1 MSQEREED
9 FLSVDTPIPGQNY
22 VCLSF
27 VSPEKMIKS
36 KEKFFMV
43 SFLNSLLQNQ
53 EVFSKYDKFN
63 YKIVNELY
71 EGFLLNNKD
80 EMNKAYD
87 EMVDYKTS
95 MRTVKIRGTYDTL
108 REAKYRAKCL
118 QKKDK
123 NFDVFVGQVGYW
135 LPWDPSSLE
144 VKDQEYTNN
153 ELNTLMKKY
162 KENKEHR
169 DEVFEKQKE
178 ERIRA
183 ARENSNVKVVEDEQ
197 KDNLDKIRNI
207 ANVKDGIVENES
219 LNSIMGGEFSDPWM
233 ERKQTSVEAS
243 VQETIPETTEES
255 TSETTPETTP
265 TNSTSTN
272 DNTSNE
278 SVSQTAEVKDDTEL
292 SM

>member
-1 MSQEREED
+1 MSKEQEED

-27 VSPEKMIKS
+27 VSPEKMVKS
-36 KEKFFMV
+36 KEKFYMV

-53 EVFSKYDKFN
+53 EVLSKHESFN
-63 YKIVNELY
+63 YKIVDDLY
-71 EGFLLNNKD
+71 EGFLINNKD
-80 EMNKAYD
+80 EIDKAFND
-87 EMVDYKTS
+87 LVDFKTS

-169 DEVFEKQKE
+169 DEVFEQQKQ
-178 ERIRA
+178 ERIKSA
-183 ARENSNVKVVEDEQ
+183 KLNSNVKEVSSEQ
-197 KDNLDKIRNI
+197 TEEISKIRNI
-207 ANVKDGIVENES
+207 ANVKDGLVEDKS
-219 LNSIMGGEFSDPWM
+219 LSSIMGGEFSDPWM
-233 ERKQTSVEAS
+233 ARKE
-243 VQETIPETTEES
+243 ENKNTTRRRES
-255 TSETTPETTP
+255 
-265 TNSTSTN
+265 
-272 DNTSNE
+272 
-278 SVSQTAEVKDDTEL
+278 
-292 SM
+292 